1 MLVRC
6 CLSPC
11 HGRWTSQLPRSL
23 PPAPP
28 TTQQPAHPRTLER
41 KALLFQRIIQYSRGS
56 ESVQRRATQTPNIH
70 STYRLYRA
78 SLSVLDLVSS
88 IVCTVYVRAETAPG
102 TQTRDGDSGDSG
114 APCAQTIQDEDHNTV
129 HTHVPYIHY
138 KQQRRKGWAPRAA
151 PARNIVTYIADRR
164 C

>member
-41 KALLFQRIIQYSRGS
+41 KALQFQRIIQYSRGS

-114 APCAQTIQDEDHNTV
+114 APCAQTIVNTNKTKTTIQYTRTY
-129 HTHVPYIHY
+129 HTYTTNNKGERVGPRG
-138 KQQRRKGWAPRAA
+138 QRE
-151 PARNIVTYIADRR
+151 T
-164 C
+164 